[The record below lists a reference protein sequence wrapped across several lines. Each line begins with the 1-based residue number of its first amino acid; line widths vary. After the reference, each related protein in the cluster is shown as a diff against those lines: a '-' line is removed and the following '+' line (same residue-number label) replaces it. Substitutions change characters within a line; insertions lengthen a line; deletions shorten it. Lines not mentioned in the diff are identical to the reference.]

1 MRLSLHTDYALR
13 ALIYLASMREEATT
27 AGAIAGSYRIS
38 KNHLVKVLQRLRD
51 LGYVDTARG
60 RGGGIRLAVD
70 PATIRLGDV
79 VRRTEELDELVECFN
94 PETNTCPIA
103 PVCLLPRRLSEATQA
118 FLAVLDRYT
127 VADVSTNRA
136 ALGAVLGFV

>member
-51 LGYVDTARG
+51 LGYVETVRG
-60 RGGGIRLAVD
+60 RGGGVRLAVD
-70 PATIRLGDV
+70 PAQIRLGEV
-79 VRRTEELDELVECFN
+79 VRRTEALDEVVECFN
-94 PETNTCPIA
+94 PQTNTCPIA
-103 PVCLLPRRLSEATQA
+103 SACLLPRRLSEALQA
-118 FLAVLDRYT
+118 YLAVLDRYT

-136 ALGAVLGFV
+136 ALAAILGH

>member
-1 MRLSLHTDYALR
+1 MLACDQALVR
-13 ALIYLASMREEATT
+13 
-27 AGAIAGSYRIS
+27 
-38 KNHLVKVLQRLRD
+38 V
-51 LGYVDTARG
+51 
-60 RGGGIRLAVD
+60 
-70 PATIRLGDV
+70 GDV
-79 VRRTEELDELVECFN
+79 LRRTGDRQLVVECFT

-118 FLAVLDRYT
+118 FLGVLDRYT